1 MNILELHHDLVTTAE
16 GIETTTKAAIAK
28 LHEAQ
33 KLNEGMQKR
42 HAAGAP
48 DWHMHETID
57 DRIHDALSLLG
68 D

>member
-1 MNILELHHDLVTTAE
+1 MNILELHHDLMEKTADV
-16 GIETTTKAAIAK
+16 ETTTKAVILK

-33 KLNEGMQKR
+33 RLNEGMQKKTEK
-42 HAAGAP
+42 GSP

-57 DRIHDALSLLG
+57 DRIHEALSLLG